1 MGNLCCFQKNKKEFN
16 DHLIKYCYCQKCKH
30 TYLSTYEYNQHIV
43 RCNLVNDDIKY
54 EYLS

>member
-30 TYLSTYEYNQHIV
+30 TYLSTYEYNRHIV